1 MTGLRSAPAGR
12 FELVDH
18 CGRRVSERTFLGT
31 YVLILFGFTR
41 CRVVCPRAL
50 TKLSRALDRIGPAAD
65 RVTPLYV
72 TIDPAR
78 DDADTM
84 RAFLASWPRFL
95 GLVGNEGQIE
105 AVRSSFRVFARRTDE
120 PGDDYQLS
128 HSAFTHLLDPG
139 GAHVD
144 HWGDHLSED
153 EVVERLKRHV
163 AAQGC
168 PTQTGPT
175 AGTAAARSAPLSV
188 RQEFG

>member
-1 MTGLRSAPAGR
+1 MTGFGGVLAGR

-18 CGRRVSERTFLGT
+18 NDRHVFERTFLGR

-50 TKLSRALDRIGPAAD
+50 TKLSRALDRLGTAPD

-72 TIDPAR
+72 TVDPAR
-78 DDADTM
+78 DDGETM

-95 GLVGNEGQIE
+95 GLVGDVAQIE
-105 AVRSSFRVFARRTDE
+105 TVRRSFRVFARRTDE

-128 HSAFTHLLDPG
+128 HSAFAHLLDPA

-153 EVVERLKRHV
+153 EVIDRLARHV
-163 AAQGC
+163 GRPAGL
-168 PTQTGPT
+168 TQ
-175 AGTAAARSAPLSV
+175 AGSTLGVAAASADHRSL
-188 RQEFG
+188 REIG